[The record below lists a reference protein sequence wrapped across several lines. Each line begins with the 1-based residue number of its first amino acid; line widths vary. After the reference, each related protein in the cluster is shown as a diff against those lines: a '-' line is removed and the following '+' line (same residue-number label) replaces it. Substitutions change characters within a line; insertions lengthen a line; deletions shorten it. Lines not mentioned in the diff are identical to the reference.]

1 MLYTYKELISKGL
14 KRYEIEQK
22 TKNNDF
28 IKVAKGIYSDKKSP
42 DELSI
47 VMKKYPKSILTL
59 QSAFY
64 YYNLTSKRPKHYFLA
79 TDKKAHIIDDSNIN
93 QIFTTNKLLRI
104 GETHSSIEDT
114 PFSIYDKERLLIE
127 LIRYRTKLPHDLYK
141 EVLNN
146 YKKMQDSLNIV
157 NLYKYTKVFNQ
168 PYIIK
173 TIISEI
179 L

>member
-1 MLYTYKELISKGL
+1 MVPIS
-14 KRYEIEQK
+14 
-22 TKNNDF
+22 
-28 IKVAKGIYSDKKSP
+28 
-42 DELSI
+42 LSLTT
-47 VMKKYPKSILTL
+47 YPK
-59 QSAFY
+59 
-64 YYNLTSKRPKHYFLA
+64 FL
-79 TDKKAHIIDDSNIN
+79 
-93 QIFTTNKLLRI
+93 F
-104 GETHSSIEDT
+104 
-114 PFSIYDKERLLIE
+114 LLIE